1 MFKEREPIMRLLKTL
16 KYEAWLLDEDVLL
29 LGKVKRKGLRHIFVP
44 NDHRCGF
51 SYQYVSKKD
60 IGQLLFYN
68 DFHIEFA
75 GYGHMKRIR

>member
-1 MFKEREPIMRLLKTL
+1 MGLSKTL

-44 NDHRCGF
+44 NDHSCGF

-60 IGQLLFYN
+60 IGHLLFYN
-68 DFHIEFA
+68 DSHIAYA
-75 GYGHMKRIR
+75 GYGHVERIS